1 MMRVAAALL
10 FIPLTV
16 LPGVGLSGGDARA
29 AVTPSPS
36 APSVTHGTAVQ
47 VSTPAGAPIHAT
59 ASGGATTAPAS
70 PGPSPALP
78 GVSPAALPVVPV
90 GAADAPPPVEAPS
103 VAHGPAVQVSTPVS
117 AQISATMSGQ
127 LIQFPLRDG
136 DRFHTGDVLAQ
147 FQCGQQKAT
156 LAHARAEY
164 IKRKGLLEVQNR
176 MKALGQWSMSDLHS
190 AGADAQAA
198 EADLEM
204 GTAVVAQCT
213 ITAPFNG
220 RVSNLL
226 VHNYQYL
233 SPGTPMLDILDDS
246 SLELSM
252 IVSSMELRHLQ
263 PGTPFRVWIHETDHT
278 YDAKVTRLS
287 GRVDPVS
294 KTIKVY
300 GQLVQPAP
308 DLLPGMTG
316 DAILKD

>member
-1 MMRVAAALL
+1 MRFAVALSSLLLTGVPGAAAWAADTPPVAAS
-10 FIPLTV
+10 V
-16 LPGVGLSGGDARA
+16 KSA
-29 AVTPSPS
+29 AVPAVPVPVAPVQS
-36 APSVTHGTAVQ
+36 AMVAGGASAVPGA
-47 VSTPAGAPIHAT
+47 PAGHR
-59 ASGGATTAPAS
+59 
-70 PGPSPALP
+70 
-78 GVSPAALPVVPV
+78 
-90 GAADAPPPVEAPS
+90 
-103 VAHGPAVQVSTPVS
+103 PAVQISTPVS

-127 LIQFPLRDG
+127 LAEFPFRDG
-136 DRFHTGDVLAQ
+136 DRFHAGDVLAR

-176 MKALGQWSMSDLHS
+176 MKALGQWSMSDLRS
-190 AGADAQAA
+190 ASADAEAA

-204 GTAVVAQCT
+204 ATAVVAQCT
-213 ITAPFNG
+213 IVAPFNG
-220 RVSNLL
+220 RVSNIL

-263 PGTPFRVWIHETDHT
+263 PGTPYRVWIHETDHT
-278 YDAKVTRLS
+278 YDAVVSRLS
-287 GRVDPVS
+287 GKVDPVS

-300 GQLVQPAP
+300 GQLAKPEP

-316 DAILKD
+316 DAILTN